1 MNLFRQGI
9 GFGIVFT
16 VVMSLGQIGRCP
28 AEMPDFSS
36 STTSVMA
43 TTIANATPVDGQSGV
58 VREPEIQWFDSLESG
73 WKAARET
80 GRPMVIFI
88 TSEHCLYCDAMKKNT
103 LCEPSVRD
111 RLLKR
116 FIPIRLRPDSNARV
130 LSRVEVTAFPT
141 TLVAHPRGKVVAHR
155 IGYQP
160 VDQFHQFLSE
170 VATAEMPT
178 TVTDASAA
186 SVGAIR

>member
-1 MNLFRQGI
+1 MNFRQVI
-9 GFGIVFT
+9 GFGVVLT
-16 VVMSLGQIGRCP
+16 VVMGLGQIGRCR

-36 STTSVMA
+36 STPSVMA
-43 TTIANATPVDGQSGV
+43 TRIASATPVDGQNRV
-58 VREPEIQWFDSLESG
+58 VAEPQIQWFDSLESG

-88 TSEHCLYCDAMKKNT
+88 TSEHCAYCDAMKKNT
-103 LCEPSVRD
+103 LCESSVRD
-111 RLLKR
+111 RLLER
-116 FIPIRLRPDSNARV
+116 FIPIRLRPDSNAQV

-141 TLVAHPRGKVVAHR
+141 TLVALPRGKVVAHR